1 MSKQPESEDKYRV
14 QHNPDNNENI
24 QEQENISQPNGIY
37 GNNVVESN
45 IKNEKDITLQLQ
57 DNKEKVLRG
66 GFPSPG
72 VADNSKNT
80 PLSQSGDRNSLSK
93 SSKKKG
99 VIELKASI
107 LKKSRYG
114 KAEDNPPNPNLRT
127 SLPNMRTSLG
137 NEPVNTQLKSDRKE
151 KISFKEEIHQIK
163 VVENWKDYNSDNYDS
178 TTCHCNT
185 F

>member
-14 QHNPDNNENI
+14 QHNPGNNENI
-24 QEQENISQPNGIY
+24 QEQENISHPNGIY
-37 GNNVVESN
+37 ENKAVESN
-45 IKNEKDITLQLQ
+45 VKTEKDITLQLK

-66 GFPSPG
+66 GFPSTD

-80 PLSQSGDRNSLSK
+80 PLSQSGDRNSVPK

-114 KAEDNPPNPNLRT
+114 KAEDNPPNPN
-127 SLPNMRTSLG
+127 MRTSLG
-137 NEPVNTQLKSDRKE
+137 NEPANIQLKSDRKE